1 MVTPLFTSIPR
12 TPRLI
17 NREGELESIRRAIYE
32 AEAGSCQIIL
42 LQAPGGLGKSRLA
55 EEVLWRGGNP
65 LLREALGEIPAKL
78 DWGSRYPGQA
88 VFADLLDMA
97 NPGYHARLNFIQGVR
112 DALVW
117 AGSPVSFPKY
127 DATYNRLQTQ
137 RQWMGDPRYIESLA
151 REAEKY
157 FLEELK
163 ENARRQRLVIVLD
176 TVERLSPI
184 GGTQWLIDRRLLSRE
199 DLQFH
204 TYYWFLERLEKGDFA
219 NLTFILA
226 GRSNEPSGERFFA
239 DVTSAAV
246 QNPACRVSSLK
257 LEPFTAEETRQF
269 LQTLADS
276 WEGKGKKELATDLR
290 HIAEQ
295 LSETLHMYTGGQPVR
310 LALYTDLL
318 LQSISLPEELFSP
331 PPSGQDLEDIQRKVE
346 SRFIRLLFSPRGGRR
361 SEILRVLIQTPRG
374 LDAEQLAFLLS
385 DDSDPEAWL
394 KSSQA
399 AKLREEIEEELK
411 ELAHLSLVK
420 KRPDGR
426 LGLQDEIYRIY
437 ARHIS
442 QEEKWREE
450 ERQSRKARY
459 EKLEA
464 WARYQHKSLLKKW
477 HELREEDENRLH
489 ITQPSRAYSDV
500 YFPVLTERE
509 QVYRN
514 RLNEEIQRWE
524 HEALHYA
531 LLRDPVHNINMEAF
545 ELADQKWM
553 ASDPDFELR
562 LQAELWQIL
571 ENPTFAL
578 REFGSFTIW
587 RSLIERKEHPLETL
601 KRVAKHDDIVNW
613 IKRLGM
619 KREYKRAV
627 DFYEQLERAIDQE
640 YPPDSNDFTALSWR
654 HSLASLQ
661 RALWGDYARIFLGEN
676 LLSVLKVMEKNAQ
689 RLEALLSC
697 EQDTRSETGEY
708 GFIGHPAESKL
719 KRIIGIYHNYIGYG
733 YAQLGR
739 NREARFHYNQAI
751 QRFREIDSRDRLAT
765 TMNNLSRVLS
775 ESGYHRARRVCL
787 DGLKLRRELG
797 ADVPL
802 AYSYNTLALI
812 DNDHYR
818 PDLAWV
824 EAAIATAYF
833 RRAEENR
840 GLGLAL
846 LQLGEALRRLA
857 RSAERFH
864 LRGDDP
870 ERILETAIQVL
881 DEAVNLFTEREEKIR
896 LVEAWIERGCLERD
910 RISLASDKE
919 RKRRYYNE
927 AINYLSQAAKKAR
940 ELENLR
946 LELDARVN
954 IAWTHYYYGDM
965 NAAEQMLKEAIESIP
980 KEAQFAERYAPPAE
994 RDDLYLYQQLS
1005 KIYGLKGRIRFKR
1018 FIELT
1023 EAFKESHPE
1032 QSKEERQKALARDK
1046 KVQHELEGAAEAY
1059 TLAIGYAFLLSPTSS
1074 ALDVT
1079 YDALYEFVKGL
1090 NRFEMER
1097 FNEYCL
1103 KFRRVYRLEHLSG
1116 TSPVYIDRFLEES
1129 FGLSK
1134 ESANAP
1140 TFS

>member
-65 LLREALGEIPAKL
+65 LLREALGEIPAEL

-184 GGTQWLIDRRLLSRE
+184 GGTQWLIDRGLLSRE

-204 TYYWFLERLEKGDFA
+204 TYYWFLERLERGDFA

-226 GRSNEPSGERFFA
+226 GRCNEPSGERFFA
-239 DVTSAAV
+239 DVTSAAA

-295 LSETLHMYTGGQPVR
+295 LSETLHTYTGGQPVR

-464 WARYQHKSLLKKW
+464 WARYQYREQMKELSM
-477 HELREEDENRLH
+477 LREIEESRIP
-489 ITQPSRAYSDV
+489 ITVPSRVYRDV
-500 YFPVLTERE
+500 HFPVLTENE
-509 QVYRN
+509 
-514 RLNEEIQRWE
+514 RLHRTNIYNALHRWE
-524 HEALHYA
+524 FEALHYA
-531 LLRDPVHNINMEAF
+531 LLADPVTNLNLRVF
-545 ELADQKWM
+545 ELADQKWL
-553 ASDPDFELR
+553 ALDPDFEL
-562 LQAELWQIL
+562 LIQAELWQIL

-578 REFGSFTIW
+578 EEFGTFRDWPALKS
-587 RSLIERKEHPLETL
+587 RKESALSAL
-601 KRVAKHDDIVNW
+601 KRVSQQEDVTYW
-613 IKRLGM
+613 LKRFAL
-619 KREYKRAV
+619 KEEYKKTLE
-627 DFYEQLERAIDQE
+627 FYERLEAKLRQD
-640 YPPDSNDFTALSWR
+640 YPPDSEEPAERSWH
-654 HSLASLQ
+654 HSLTRLQ
-661 RALWGDYARIFLGEN
+661 RALWRDYARIFLGEGLEGVVN
-676 LLSVLKVMEKNAQ
+676 EMEENVK
-689 RLEALLSC
+689 RLEILASHGQDELL
-697 EQDTRSETGEY
+697 ENGEY
-708 GFIGHPAESKL
+708 GFIDHPAETKI
-719 KRIIGIYHNYIGYG
+719 KRVIGLYHNYIAYG

-739 NREARFHYNQAI
+739 NRKAREHYNRAI
-751 QRFREIDSRDRLAT
+751 QIFRQIDSKELLSNA
-765 TMNNLSRVLS
+765 MNNLSRVLS

-919 RKRRYYNE
+919 RKRRHYNE
-927 AINYLSQAAKKAR
+927 ALNYLSQAVKKAR
-940 ELENLR
+940 ELKNLR

-965 NAAEQMLKEAIESIP
+965 NAAEQVLKEAIESIP
-980 KEAQFAERYAPPAE
+980 KEAQFAEGSAPPAE

-1090 NRFEMER
+1090 NRFEMDR